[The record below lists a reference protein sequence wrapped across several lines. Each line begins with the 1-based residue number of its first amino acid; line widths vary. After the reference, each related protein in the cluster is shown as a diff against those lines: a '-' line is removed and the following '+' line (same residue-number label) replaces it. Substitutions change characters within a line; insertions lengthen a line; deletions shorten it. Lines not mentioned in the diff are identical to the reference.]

1 MTWKGRELSSPGDYL
16 HALLRI
22 ETVEEAD
29 EFREQMMRAAAI
41 DRKVADRN
49 IGYLTGEMS
58 AEDRRRVC
66 ELFDV
71 HHPISGD
78 LEDLTFGELLTLGGT
93 FAEAMVGG
101 YTFDDAARRAQLH
114 IRTLREVRTETTTN
128 GVPDGQ

>member
-1 MTWKGRELSSPGDYL
+1 MTWKGREISSPGDYV

-22 ETVEEAD
+22 ETVDEAD
-29 EFREQMMRAAAI
+29 EFREQMMRDAAI
-41 DRKVADRN
+41 DRKIADRN

-66 ELFDV
+66 ELFAV
-71 HHPISGD
+71 QHPISGD

-101 YTFDDAARRAQLH
+101 YDFDAAALRARLH
-114 IRTLREVRTETTTN
+114 IRTLREVRARTTTN
-128 GVPDGQ
+128 GSP

>member
-1 MTWKGRELSSPGDYL
+1 VTWKGREISSPGDYV

-22 ETVEEAD
+22 ETVDEAD
-29 EFREQMMRAAAI
+29 EFREQMMRDAAI
-41 DRKVADRN
+41 DRKIADRN

-66 ELFDV
+66 ELFAV
-71 HHPISGD
+71 QHPISGD

-101 YTFDDAARRAQLH
+101 YDFDAAALRARLH
-114 IRTLREVRTETTTN
+114 IRTLREVRARTTTN
-128 GVPDGQ
+128 GSP